1 MFTMKREGRF
11 RRKSTTQARRRPRA
25 FLRPA
30 AASTTS
36 RWGWLKAQR
45 AAFVSFILTNE
56 TAPDVEMLT
65 AGLPLRSSGRY
76 HESSLVGYVMT
87 SLQVFY
93 EGRVQGVGFRWTVRH
108 IAKGFDIIGWV
119 RNLID
124 GRVEMQVSGQENE
137 VHAFINAI
145 GQSEL
150 RSYIRKMTEDKLQT
164 PVEANG
170 FEIRH
175 DY

>member
-1 MFTMKREGRF
+1 
-11 RRKSTTQARRRPRA
+11 
-25 FLRPA
+25 
-30 AASTTS
+30 
-36 RWGWLKAQR
+36 
-45 AAFVSFILTNE
+45 
-56 TAPDVEMLT
+56 MLT
-65 AGLPLRSSGRY
+65 AGLPLRSSGSY

-108 IAKGFDIIGWV
+108 IAKGFDVIGWV

-150 RSYIRKMTEDKLQT
+150 RSYIRRMTEDKLQT